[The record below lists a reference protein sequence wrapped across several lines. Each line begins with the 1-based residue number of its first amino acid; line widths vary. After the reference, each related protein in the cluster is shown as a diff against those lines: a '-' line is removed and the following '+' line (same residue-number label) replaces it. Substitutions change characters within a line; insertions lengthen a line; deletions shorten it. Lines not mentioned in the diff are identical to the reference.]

1 MAKRTYPLELILR
14 AHGPAELVNANE
26 ETLWASDSDADFK
39 DEISDEFLK
48 EEDFRDIL
56 EYLVDAEII
65 TQEELKF
72 FAMETWDCSVES
84 LDQEDVEAMTDDP
97 GDDDG
102 EDEYGDEE

>member
-48 EEDFRDIL
+48 EEDFADIL
-56 EYLVDAEII
+56 EYLLDAKLI
-65 TQEELKF
+65 TQKEFNLF
-72 FAMETWDCSVES
+72 ETEHWDCSVES

-97 GDDDG
+97 SDDDG

>member
-48 EEDFRDIL
+48 EEDFADIL
-56 EYLVDAEII
+56 EYLLDAEII
-65 TQEELKF
+65 TQKEFTF
-72 FAMETWDCSVES
+72 FETETWDCSVES
-84 LDQEDVEAMTDDP
+84 LDQEDVDNMADP
-97 GDDDG
+97 GDDD
-102 EDEYGDEE
+102 DGDEENDEG